1 MDISNDNDLDTIKLN
16 ENHKNINIEELTIV
30 VNK

>member
-1 MDISNDNDLDTIKLN
+1 MDIWNDNDLETIKLN
-16 ENHKNINIEELTIV
+16 ENHKNINIEELTIT

>member
-1 MDISNDNDLDTIKLN
+1 MDILNNDLDTIKLN
-16 ENHKNINIEELTIV
+16 ENHKNTNIEELTII